1 MTNQLGYYTVGSEIF
16 YSKTRALIRATQ
28 VNQHPTWNF
37 GDVVFGS
44 LPWTQGTVDNIRNVY
59 RARAQQLRD
68 KYDYLVLSYS
78 GGSDSWTVLNSFLQQ
93 GIAPDEL
100 LIRWPI
106 KSLQDKYTIS
116 TYGSDTNILSEW
128 DLVIKP
134 DLEYLAVHHPNIK
147 ITVYDWSDDLDV
159 ELVEDDWMGIND
171 HLNPGVFR
179 KYSAWV
185 GTETEQRMI
194 DAGKTVATIW
204 GIDKPQI
211 VYRDSNV
218 HFYFLDKLAN
228 TKFVSGVQNRVA
240 EMFYWSVDMPEIVH
254 QQARLMYEYFVSHP
268 EHLYLVDW
276 NRRTSRT
283 PEQKKLYD
291 HIIKSV
297 VYPDWNP
304 AKFQANK
311 SLSMVKSGIDHWMF
325 QHYNN
330 YRYLQ
335 SWEHGISSIKQAVDK
350 KYYQFNANGD
360 FIGWTGFISPF
371 YCLGAIHVDNMSGFV
386 VQ

>member
-1 MTNQLGYYTVGSEIF
+1 
-16 YSKTRALIRATQ
+16 
-28 VNQHPTWNF
+28 
-37 GDVVFGS
+37 
-44 LPWTQGTVDNIRNVY
+44 
-59 RARAQQLRD
+59 
-68 KYDYLVLSYS
+68 
-78 GGSDSWTVLNSFLQQ
+78 
-93 GIAPDEL
+93 
-100 LIRWPI
+100 
-106 KSLQDKYTIS
+106 
-116 TYGSDTNILSEW
+116 
-128 DLVIKP
+128 
-134 DLEYLAVHHPNIK
+134 
-147 ITVYDWSDDLDV
+147 
-159 ELVEDDWMGIND
+159 MGIND

-240 EMFYWSVDMPEIVH
+240 EMFYWSIDMPEIVH
-254 QQARLMYEYFVSHP
+254 QQARLMYEYFLAHTDQ
-268 EHLYLVDW
+268 LYLIDW
-276 NRRTSRT
+276 NRRSART

-291 HIIKSV
+291 SIIKNII
-297 VYPDWNP
+297 YPDWSP

-311 SLSMVKSGIDHWMF
+311 SISMVKSGIDHWMF
-325 QHYNN
+325 RHYNS

-335 SWEHGISSIKQAVDK
+335 SWEHGMASIMQAVDK

-360 FIGWTGFISPF
+360 FVGWTGFISPF
-371 YCLGAIHVDNMSGFV
+371 YCLGPIHVDTSMEIV
-386 VQ
+386 V